1 METNFQNSIQSLLKI
16 SKLKV
21 SKKYI
26 SDSLKSDPDF
36 PSFKTVSNIL
46 YLLGINHSTFHVEN
60 DKLSEIN
67 TPFISFLKEE
77 NYFKSIT
84 IKKIQNNTV
93 YLAGKK
99 AGQISLDEFIRK
111 WNSIIIVPEKRF
123 ISKKYNSIQKKR
135 NIEDSFKNIK
145 FLLFTVL
152 VGLVSFISFNQLTEY
167 NNQSILFFSLKVLG
181 SALSLFAIRIK
192 LKGSSKLLNKVCSL
206 SKSNSCSEMLINS
219 KDKIFNIFSFTTLA
233 ATYFIGSL
241 LVAIILTYF
250 LGEIKGIGFF
260 SLLSSP
266 VIIYSLYL
274 QIFKYRKVCPVCM
287 LIVVI
292 IAIEVM
298 IVLNTQVLINE
309 IIFFELL
316 IFALVFYIIDYFL
329 ELDDKEKVLQN
340 LNKLVSLFK
349 YNDSIYKFLIW
360 NEDKLEKFKTKD
372 EFIIGPKKSDTVITI
387 VTSLQC
393 SICVAEMHK
402 VLAVIKYYDDLQF
415 RFVFACDPNNK
426 SLVKKTK
433 YILRHRNKETEEKIK
448 VIENIYYNQLADSEI
463 NNGNDNTAVM
473 DSILDD
479 YQKWIMLNKIHTVPS
494 IFINEKKMPLGYSIS
509 DLIYCNY

>member
-36 PSFKTVSNIL
+36 PSFKSISNVL
-46 YLLGINHSTFHVEN
+46 YQLGINHSTFQVEN
-60 DKLSEIN
+60 DKIN
-67 TPFISFLKEE
+67 ELKKPFISFLKERDI
-77 NYFKSIT
+77 FKSVT
-84 IKKIQNNTV
+84 VEKIYKTEVHLKENTNRI
-93 YLAGKK
+93 
-99 AGQISLDEFIRK
+99 ISLNEFLAK
-111 WNSIIIVPEKRF
+111 WNNIAIIPEKDF
-123 ISKKYNSIQKKR
+123 VSKKFEILHKKKKTE
-135 NIEDSFKNIK
+135 NTFNKSK
-145 FLLFTVL
+145 FLLLLILMLTVC
-152 VGLVSFISFNQLTEY
+152 FISFYKVEHY
-167 NNQSILFFSLKVLG
+167 NSRDILFFSLKVLG

-387 VTSLQC
+387 VTSLKC
-393 SICVAEMHK
+393 SICIAEIHK
-402 VLAVIKYYDDLQF
+402 IIAIVRYYDEIQF
-415 RFVFACDPNNK
+415 RFIFACDSNNK
-426 SLVKKTK
+426 SFTKRTK
-433 YILRHRNKETEEKIK
+433 YILEHRNKPFEEKIK
-448 VIENIYYNQLADSEI
+448 AVEDIYYNQISDNKMNEFKFSSDVDSVF
-463 NNGNDNTAVM
+463 DNQ
-473 DSILDD
+473 
-479 YQKWIMLNKIHTVPS
+479 QKWISFNKIEEVPS